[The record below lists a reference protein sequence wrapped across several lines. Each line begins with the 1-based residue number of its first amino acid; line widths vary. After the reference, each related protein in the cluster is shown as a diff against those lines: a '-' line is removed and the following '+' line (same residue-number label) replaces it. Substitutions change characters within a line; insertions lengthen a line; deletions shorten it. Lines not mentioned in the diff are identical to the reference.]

1 MTGVSLTLLGT
12 WKIRVVVLVKNFEVS
27 SPVFHSSCT
36 IVVVEYEI
44 RRFGFLLI
52 YKCSIKIIWKHREKN
67 WMLNSKPLECVSRAQ
82 WIASTINKNAD
93 TSLGNITRFEDW
105 IGCLIG

>member
-1 MTGVSLTLLGT
+1 M
-12 WKIRVVVLVKNFEVS
+12 WKIRALVLVKNFKVS

-44 RRFGFLLI
+44 RRFGFLPI
-52 YKCSIKIIWKHREKN
+52 FECSIKIIWKHREKD